1 MLSLL
6 TLAWLGVAEP
16 ALTLDWR
23 APAGC
28 PSRDEV
34 VAALERV
41 LPEHAPIPGEGRGRV
56 HAEVEIVGQG
66 ERWQVELALTS
77 ERGLEQRSFAAER
90 CELAAEATVLVIA
103 VAIDPV
109 ATAGVY
115 VQAEP
120 EREPEPVAEREPE
133 PVTEREPEPEPERE
147 PAPEPDDTEIRLVL
161 PDPEVELEPRR
172 PRRSTSLGAAL
183 GLFGGGGLGPLRAGA
198 GQLELRAALVGRH
211 FRWQVR
217 GAWLVPVEVALDDA
231 RSGRFDGW
239 VIGTRGCGLPGGR
252 LREGRRVSLE
262 VPICAGLEGG
272 QLRGEGARGVPN
284 PVAVTRP
291 YVALELGPALLV
303 RPLERLAIGL
313 ELDAVVP
320 LVQVGFSING
330 EAVLRSTPIGARV
343 LVGVELRLP

>member
-109 ATAGVY
+109 ATARVHE
-115 VQAEP
+115 QAEV
-120 EREPEPVAEREPE
+120 EREPEPVAERERE
-133 PVTEREPEPEPERE
+133 PVTEPEPE
-147 PAPEPDDTEIRLVL
+147 PAPEPDDTAIRLVL

-172 PRRSTSLGAAL
+172 PRRSSSLGAAL
-183 GLFGGGGLGPLRAGA
+183 GLFGGGGVGPLRAGV

-262 VPICAGLEGG
+262 VPLCAGLEGG
-272 QLRGEGARGVPN
+272 RLRGQGTSGVPN

-330 EAVLRSTPIGARV
+330 EPVLRSTPIGARV